1 MQVTIADYTQ
11 LDNPVYASLSGPHAG
26 FALSSGRALRYAEEL
41 TPFMGLPAAPSD
53 QDWRDALELVTSG
66 GVVAVLGG
74 EPPPEPWSVV
84 QSFDVVQMVA
94 EAAAGEDDREAV
106 ALGRADVPE
115 MLELVAATQPGPFL
129 ERTIE
134 LGNYLGI
141 RREGRLVAM
150 AGERMR
156 LEGFTEL
163 SAVCT
168 APAARGQGLATRLI
182 RAVVAGIERRGERPF
197 LHVMSSNAGA
207 IRLYEELGFRRHHQA
222 TIMVVGIPAR
232 RPE

>member
-1 MQVTIADYTQ
+1 MQVTIADDTQ

-26 FALSSGRALRYAEEL
+26 FALSSGRALRYHEDV

-53 QDWRDALELVTSG
+53 QDWRDALELVAPG

-74 EPPPEPWSVV
+74 GGSPAEPWSVI

-94 EAAAGEDDREAV
+94 ERADGEDDQEAV
-106 ALGRADVPE
+106 RLGRSDVPE
-115 MLELVAATQPGPFL
+115 MLELVAATKPGPFL

-134 LGNYLGI
+134 LGTYLGI
-141 RREGRLVAM
+141 RRDGRLIAM

-156 LEGFTEL
+156 VEGFTEL

-168 APAARGQGLATRLI
+168 SHAVRGQGLATRLM
-182 RAVVAGIERRGERPF
+182 RAVIAGIERRGERPF
-197 LHVMSSNAGA
+197 LHVMPSNTGA
-207 IRLYEELGFRRHHQA
+207 IRLYDELGFRRHHQA
-222 TIMVVGIPAR
+222 TITVLANPA
-232 RPE
+232 